1 MQKEIFEIQF
11 DPTSFNNNID
21 KALVSLSKLETQS
34 GESALAVK
42 TLASSVQGVS
52 FSRPAGEIL
61 RLNTALGQVN
71 IATLKLDT
79 SQSALARSTKLN
91 EIAMRSFGNTVD
103 KVSKSSTAFYQRIKN
118 AIQGV
123 KDFTKETAKGV
134 KLSSTFGE
142 KVSSVFGN
150 LAGALGITAGIA
162 GFVQLTR
169 SIVNITAEMQK
180 YKAVLTNTLGS
191 SELATNALA
200 TITKFA
206 AQTPFAVTEITD
218 AFVRLA
224 NQGFVPTIEELRKL
238 GDLASSTGK
247 DFNMLA
253 EAILDAQTGEFER
266 LKEFGIKG
274 KVNGDKVTFAFKG
287 IRTEIDNNAE
297 SIRAYILSLGDLD
310 GVKNAMEAISK
321 TLTGQISNLGDAWD
335 QLLVSIGNNTAG
347 VFSKIISG
355 ISIVLVAMKGL
366 NDGMTAMD
374 KYSTGMSIFDFV
386 TNPGKATKDLIKGGI
401 MIGIEDSYRVLKEN
415 LVKGAD
421 SYQDY
426 TDAIVKVKQIGEDAI
441 KKETDTGF
449 KTAIRENARF
459 QILAIRAERD
469 KWVE

>member
-206 AQTPFAVTEITD
+206 AQTPL
-218 AFVRLA
+218 R
-224 NQGFVPTIEELRKL
+224 LRKL
-238 GDLASSTGK
+238 R
-247 DFNMLA
+247 M
-253 EAILDAQTGEFER
+253 R
-266 LKEFGIKG
+266 L
-274 KVNGDKVTFAFKG
+274 
-287 IRTEIDNNAE
+287 
-297 SIRAYILSLGDLD
+297 
-310 GVKNAMEAISK
+310 
-321 TLTGQISNLGDAWD
+321 
-335 QLLVSIGNNTAG
+335 
-347 VFSKIISG
+347 
-355 ISIVLVAMKGL
+355 
-366 NDGMTAMD
+366 
-374 KYSTGMSIFDFV
+374 FV
-386 TNPGKATKDLIKGGI
+386 
-401 MIGIEDSYRVLKEN
+401 
-415 LVKGAD
+415 
-421 SYQDY
+421 
-426 TDAIVKVKQIGEDAI
+426 
-441 KKETDTGF
+441 
-449 KTAIRENARF
+449 
-459 QILAIRAERD
+459 
-469 KWVE
+469 